1 MEKIK
6 VDILNNYYEKDGV
19 FDKDEAIR
27 FCGRLAGVC
36 YNREGYSKLANE
48 DVTKTDR
55 RVDLTINNGH
65 HSVYDHVNITL
76 NIQNI
81 PKILAMILNNE
92 HVYTTSEK
100 SARYTPIVR
109 NDDSIITDREEV
121 LYNKWLEVFKLKI
134 KKEYGDIYDDNK
146 ITKLAQE
153 NARYLVTVFMPTQMV
168 YTVSLRQINYIASW
182 LLEYAENCPN
192 SYMNKNLKI
201 AIYQFVEEL
210 ERLNILDKRLMNNE
224 KHRKLS
230 LFNDD
235 IENKRTYFG
244 DTYSINYKASWAY
257 LAQAQRHKTLDYQMK
272 RLDNLD
278 YYVPP
283 ILKDDEFLVKEW
295 LNDIKSVSYYVPQG
309 ELIKINESGSYDN
322 FILKCKERL
331 CSAAQ
336 LEIMQKTDRILNNY
350 QHGLEIT
357 NHPLADDIKKYIKG
371 MRCTFPDFECSN
383 PTCNP
388 KIRRKD
394 RKI

>member
-109 NDDSIITDREEV
+109 NDDSIITYREEV

-153 NARYLVTVFMPTQMV
+153 NARYLVTVFMPTKMI

-244 DTYSINYKASWAY
+244 DTYSINYNASWAY

-357 NHPLADDIKKYIKG
+357 NHPLADDIKKYTKG